1 MYQNIIQEGS
11 KQHKIVVET
20 LWKNLLPKLDFQQI
34 RKNMYKS
41 YAQPYC
47 TDLHYRLLNYSTKTN
62 EYMHK
67 CTKDINLK
75 CNYCQNAEN
84 NIHLFTEC
92 PRIKKIWTYYQR
104 KITQLIGKNY
114 KPQLQ
119 ILTLST
125 NNLNKH
131 TTKLILTI
139 IQIILHEIWTSRNNY
154 KYDNT
159 LIPQYTII
167 TKINAKI
174 ENIINTHYKNH
185 KLNGRLDV
193 FKQLFC
199 INHGIAK
206 IENNLLKIII

>member
-1 MYQNIIQEGS
+1 
-11 KQHKIVVET
+11 
-20 LWKNLLPKLDFQQI
+20 
-34 RKNMYKS
+34 
-41 YAQPYC
+41 
-47 TDLHYRLLNYSTKTN
+47 
-62 EYMHK
+62 MHK

-75 CNYCQNAEN
+75 CNYCHTSLYRMPEN
-84 NIHLFTEC
+84 
-92 PRIKKIWTYYQR
+92 KKIW
-104 KITQLIGKNY
+104 KNNTTDRENY
-114 KPQLQ
+114 NPQLQ

-159 LIPQYTII
+159 LIPQDTI

-185 KLNGRLDV
+185 KLNGTLDV

-199 INHGIAK
+199 INHAIAK
-206 IENNLLKIII
+206 IESNLLKIII

>member
-1 MYQNIIQEGS
+1 MPEN
-11 KQHKIVVET
+11 
-20 LWKNLLPKLDFQQI
+20 KNP
-34 RKNMYKS
+34 
-41 YAQPYC
+41 
-47 TDLHYRLLNYSTKTN
+47 
-62 EYMHK
+62 
-67 CTKDINLK
+67 
-75 CNYCQNAEN
+75 
-84 NIHLFTEC
+84 
-92 PRIKKIWTYYQR
+92 WTYYQP

-114 KPQLQ
+114 NPQLE

-154 KYDNT
+154 KHDNT
-159 LIPQYTII
+159 LIPQDTII

-185 KLNGRLDV
+185 KLNGTLDA

-199 INHGIAK
+199 INHAIAK